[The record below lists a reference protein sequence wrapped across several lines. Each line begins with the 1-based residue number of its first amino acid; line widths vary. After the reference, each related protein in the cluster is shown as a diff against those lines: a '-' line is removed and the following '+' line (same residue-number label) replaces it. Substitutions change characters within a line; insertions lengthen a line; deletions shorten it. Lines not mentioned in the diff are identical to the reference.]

1 MQRVK
6 NRNDGYSNVKSFNLC
21 RMKTKILIAGILT
34 CVVICL
40 AFPIK
45 ANFFALSIS
54 GVVYE
59 NTTDQPFENVLVTEL
74 GYEESHLA
82 KTDKTGF
89 FNMQV
94 SHLPTTLKLERRTE
108 EGAVEK
114 KQYEAEQSECLIDW
128 STLQAAGNR

>member
-1 MQRVK
+1 
-6 NRNDGYSNVKSFNLC
+6 
-21 RMKTKILIAGILT
+21 MKTKILIAGILT

-54 GVVYE
+54 GIVYE

-128 STLQAAGNR
+128 STLQAARNR